1 MFDWDAEEQ
10 ILKIIC
16 ELIEMVVKILSISIF
31 TILNYKEIIYYSF
44 NKKVQHK

>member
-16 ELIEMVVKILSISIF
+16 ELIEMVVKSIIN
-31 TILNYKEIIYYSF
+31 IHIY
-44 NKKVQHK
+44 NTQL